1 MRPSPSRP
9 RPGIARRLSW
19 IIVVSLTAA
28 ALLMPGTLAV
38 AAAEPAPEP
47 TPVTTPEPTRV
58 TTPEPTPVT
67 PTPEPTP
74 APTPE
79 PTPASTPDLTPQP
92 TPEPPTVASILIAK
106 IDNNG
111 TADPSDDVFLDGA
124 RFAVYLDDGDGT
136 YEVSEDDLVFGPAPT
151 VDSLLDTDLL
161 DPGEYWIV
169 ESVVPAGFVGTD
181 PILVQLNIDPSIT
194 CIWDSTGLVECVP
207 NEGAVEN
214 LSWTI
219 VIVDNTPVTVTPSSS
234 GGVGGATGTPGRPAP
249 TLPPT
254 DALTVDANTTVSDG
268 WRLILLVLAGA
279 LAATLVLTP
288 GGAAVRK
295 DDAQD

>member
-1 MRPSPSRP
+1 MRVSGHMQPSPSRP

-19 IIVVSLTAA
+19 IIVLSLTAA
-28 ALLMPGTLAV
+28 ALVMPGTLAV
-38 AAAEPAPEP
+38 AAAEPSPEP
-47 TPVTTPEPTRV
+47 TPVVTPELTPVATPDP
-58 TTPEPTPVT
+58 TPETT

-79 PTPASTPDLTPQP
+79 PQTG
-92 TPEPPTVASILIAK
+92 ASILIAK
-106 IDNNG
+106 IDDNG

-124 RFAVYLDDGDGT
+124 RFAVYLDDGDGAF
-136 YEVSEDDLVFGPAPT
+136 ESADDDLVFGPAPT
-151 VDSLLDTDLL
+151 VDSLLDTDRLE
-161 DPGEYWIV
+161 PGQYWIV

-181 PILVQLNIDPSIT
+181 PILAQLNIDPRIT

-207 NEGAVEN
+207 NEGGVED

-219 VIVDNTPVTVTPSSS
+219 VIVDNTPVTVTPAPS
-234 GGVGGATGTPGRPAP
+234 GGVDAATGTPGPPAP

-254 DALTVDANTTVSDG
+254 DAQTEANTTASDG
-268 WRLILLVLAGA
+268 WRLILLVLAGT
-279 LAATLVLTP
+279 LAAALVLTP
-288 GGAAVRK
+288 GGTVVRR